1 MTIASDDRSC
11 ERSGDARGEGGDGV
25 EEKDE
30 ATPRLGHTTGWSVDE
45 DPEGGFRWS
54 ADGPTGTL
62 RGRAPTRDEAEAAA
76 HAAEQRLLEEY
87 EQRRRPGPEVEL
99 RGDDAEA
106 TRDGS

>member
-1 MTIASDDRSC
+1 MPA
-11 ERSGDARGEGGDGV
+11 AREVIVV

-54 ADGPTGTL
+54 ADGPTGTR
-62 RGRAPTRDEAEAAA
+62 RGHARTRAEAEAAA
-76 HAAEQRLLEEY
+76 RAAEQRLLEEY
-87 EQRRRPGPEVEL
+87 DQRRRPGAKVGL
-99 RGDDAEA
+99 RRDDGEQ